1 MGSAVG
7 QAGMAEGNQSNTP
20 RQGKDLVLATL
31 FGRFQLRASDG
42 SEVVISNRRARA
54 LLAMLCLAKGETIDR
69 DFLSKLLWA
78 GRFEA
83 HAKASLRQCLLEL
96 GKLLVACGKDVL
108 DVSRTSVALRRD
120 SILTDLDALEDA
132 LARADFT
139 IATAR
144 LVAIGTKPIL
154 DQMEFG
160 DGFGRWLGRYSAD
173 AEKRLCR
180 AVEQALGE
188 LEQTGDSS
196 TQARLLS
203 AWSLRNHEVPAT
215 TVSGK
220 ASARTRIAVLPF
232 HSVGVGGEQDYFT
245 DGIVDELITT
255 LGQVPQLLVAG
266 RTSSFHFR
274 GSELPSSLIAAELDV
289 SHLIEG
295 SVQRQGDR
303 VRIHA
308 HLISGETGFELWGA
322 RFDGTLDDVFAFQE
336 QVAQAVTAAI
346 GSALGIAMRPPQVP
360 GMTHSAEAYDLY
372 LQGRALSFKLFGGGV
387 LDTAVALLEQA
398 VAIDPA
404 FAEAWLLL
412 GEVHQLI
419 GIYTA
424 CLDRPAESARMAA
437 SVAKALSLKPGLGQ
451 AYVLLGLHELTVGN
465 FVGALDLAFKG
476 YHLEPSNPAVAMRL
490 GSYLLFC
497 GRTTEGMRYIDEA
510 IAQDPIDGRKFM
522 LRCSGHLNLGNV
534 ATAIADG
541 QRAVDLGFPSMWLA
555 VAHAAAGQHDLAVEQ
570 YQQTRLLVNKSIFPP
585 AGTAPMT
592 PEVMD
597 AYWQVAAKGVCSGK
611 AEDREAY
618 CRTLDYLHL
627 TMHDNADMAIA
638 LPAVFM
644 GYSEMFFKTIGQAV
658 SLGNLGCLI
667 SLWANIEPIRQIWQ
681 HPEFIPFAQR
691 IGMAAAWDK
700 YGWPDLL
707 PPPSNRS
714 ATFV

>member
-1 MGSAVG
+1 MRWGK
-7 QAGMAEGNQSNTP
+7 QDMAEDNHWNTS
-20 RQGKDLVLATL
+20 RQGQVPVRATL
-31 FGRFQLRASDG
+31 FGRFELRASDG

-54 LLAMLCLAKGETIDR
+54 LLAMLCLAKGEAIDR
-69 DFLSKLLWA
+69 EFLSKLLWA

-96 GKLLVACGKDVL
+96 GKLLTACGKDVL
-108 DVSRTSVALRRD
+108 DVSRTSVALRQN
-120 SILTDLDALEDA
+120 SIVTDLDALEVA

-139 IATAR
+139 TATAQ

-154 DQMEFG
+154 DQMEYG
-160 DGFGRWLGRYSAD
+160 DGFSRWLGRYSAD
-173 AEKRLCR
+173 AEKRLGR
-180 AVEQALGE
+180 AVEIALAE
-188 LEQTGDSS
+188 LENTGDSS
-196 TQARLLS
+196 TQAHLFS
-203 AWSLRNHEVPAT
+203 AWSLRDRDVLAT
-215 TVSGK
+215 SASAR

-232 HSVGVGGEQDYFT
+232 HSVGVGDEQDYFT

-266 RTSSFHFR
+266 RTSAFHFR
-274 GSELPSSLIAAELDV
+274 GSELPSPLIAAQLDV

-322 RFDGTLDDVFAFQE
+322 RFDGTLEDVFAFQD
-336 QVAQAVTAAI
+336 QVAQAITVAI
-346 GSALGIAMRPPQVP
+346 GSALGIAMRPPRVP

-372 LQGRALSFKLFGGGV
+372 LQGRALSFRLFGNGV

-451 AYVLLGLHELTVGN
+451 AYVLLGLHEMTVGN

-476 YHLEPSNPAVAMRL
+476 YRFEPNNPAVAMRL

-497 GRTTEGMRYIDEA
+497 GRTSEGIRYIEEA

-534 ATAIADG
+534 AQAIADG
-541 QRAVDLGFPSMWLA
+541 QRAVDLGFPSVWLA
-555 VAHAAAGQHDLAVEQ
+555 VANAAAGRHDLAVEH
-570 YQQTRLLVNKSIFPP
+570 YQQTRLLLNKTIFPP

-597 AYWQVAAKGVCSGK
+597 AYWLVAA
-611 AEDREAY
+611 
-618 CRTLDYLHL
+618 
-627 TMHDNADMAIA
+627 
-638 LPAVFM
+638 
-644 GYSEMFFKTIGQAV
+644 
-658 SLGNLGCLI
+658 
-667 SLWANIEPIRQIWQ
+667 
-681 HPEFIPFAQR
+681 
-691 IGMAAAWDK
+691 
-700 YGWPDLL
+700 
-707 PPPSNRS
+707 
-714 ATFV
+714 